1 MSIEMKK
8 EILTSRECSF
18 KTKAEQNIETEL
30 SLPDYCAEIKR
41 ILKCTVIPGI
51 HSVSRTGERV
61 SARGTVVIRVLY
73 LGEKDKIDCY
83 EKTTELSVSTHM
95 KDLPENAVICARG
108 ITNYVNC
115 RAASQRKITVN
126 GSVCVEFSGM
136 CMVRKELSEKISD
149 EDIRFRTE
157 KVKAESCV
165 CMAEKTF
172 DIDETVAL
180 PKQKAPIGKI
190 LRQHSYVNIESK
202 KAVAGKVLIKGE
214 AVCEIVYLPPESE
227 NKTEAFTHAMPISQ
241 IIDVEGAD
249 DDMSLSVECVPSQ
262 LSVSVKDSADS
273 SGRLV
278 EFALRISAFVEGSRE
293 KEFEY
298 ISDCYGTEN
307 ELEEEYSVTEV
318 LSPLLVTEKTEKVKK
333 SIELS
338 GAKEICDVWIS
349 DIKSVMRGEK
359 DKAKGSC
366 SFTACILFIDE
377 KGAPSY
383 TEKELEFLSE
393 TDLKTEAESPECTF
407 DVTVH
412 KAEIPEFSVGKA
424 EVSVEACVKIRICA
438 VNSLR
443 VLTKIEKSE
452 RKPQSRPALTLY
464 YCSKGE
470 KLWDIAKRYRTSLS
484 AIRQENGIE
493 GECTEKE
500 MMLLIPCV

>member
-8 EILTSRECSF
+8 EILTSQECRF
-18 KTKAEQNIETEL
+18 RAKAEQNIEAEL

-61 SARGTVVIRVLY
+61 SAKGTVVIRVLY

-83 EKTTELSVSTHM
+83 EKTTELSVSTNI
-95 KDLPENAVICARG
+95 KDLPENAVICAKAV
-108 ITNYVNC
+108 TNYVNC

-136 CMVRKELSEKISD
+136 CMLRRELAEKISD
-149 EDIRFRTE
+149 EAVRFKTE
-157 KVKAESCV
+157 KVKAENCI

-172 DIDETVAL
+172 DIDEIVAL
-180 PKQKAPIGKI
+180 PKQKASIGKI
-190 LRQHSYVNIESK
+190 LRQHSRVNIESK
-202 KAVAGKVLIKGE
+202 KAVSGKLLIKGE
-214 AVCEIVYLPPESE
+214 TVCEIVYLPPESE
-227 NKTEAFTHAMPISQ
+227 NKTESFTHVMPISQ

-249 DDMSLSVECVPSQ
+249 DDMDLSVECTPSQ
-262 LSVSVKDSADS
+262 FSVSVKDGSDEA
-273 SGRLV
+273 GRLV
-278 EFALRISAFVEGSRE
+278 EFALRISAYVVGCKE

-307 ELEEEYSVTEV
+307 ELEEEYSTMEV
-318 LSPLLVTEKTEKVKK
+318 LSPLLITEKTEKVRK
-333 SIELS
+333 SVELS
-338 GAKEICDVWIS
+338 GAKEICDIWIS
-349 DIKSVMRGEK
+349 DIKAVMRGEK
-359 DKAKGSC
+359 DKAKGNC
-366 SFTACILFIDE
+366 NFTACILYIDE
-377 KGAPSY
+377 KGIPSY

-393 TDLKTEAESPECTF
+393 VGLKTEHESPDCLF

-412 KAEIPEFSVGKA
+412 KAEISELNRGKA
-424 EVSVEACVKIRICA
+424 DISIEAAVKIKICS

-443 VLTKIEKSE
+443 VLTKVEKSE
-452 RKPQSRPALTLY
+452 RKPESRPALTLY

-470 KLWDIAKRYRTSLS
+470 KLWDIAKRYRTSEDVVKE
-484 AIRQENGIE
+484 ENGIE
-493 GECTEKE
+493 GDCTEKD